1 MSDPAVLARLLGVAA
16 TGDRPA
22 LEALYR
28 AAAPQLFGLALG
40 IVRRRDLAEE
50 ALQETFMAVWRHA
63 GKFDAGRGSAMAWM
77 ARIVRNE
84 CFDLLARHRRE
95 TPLDPELA
103 EAIVD
108 PAAGPLALA
117 EGSADARALQRCLG
131 ELEAKPREGVLLAYY
146 QGLTFEEVAVRMG
159 APLGTV
165 KSWIRRSLARLK
177 QCLER

>member
-1 MSDPAVLARLLGVAA
+1 MTDPAALAGLLKAA
-16 TGDRPA
+16 AAADRQA

-63 GKFDAGRGSAMAWM
+63 GKFEPERGSAMAWM
-77 ARIVRNE
+77 ARILRNE
-84 CFDLLARHRRE
+84 CFDLLGRHRRE
-95 TPLDPELA
+95 TPLDPDVA

-108 PAAGPLALA
+108 PAADPLALA
-117 EGSADARALQRCLG
+117 EGSADARALRRCLG

-146 QGLTFEEVAVRMG
+146 QGLTFEQVAARMG

-165 KSWIRRSLARLK
+165 KSWIRRSLLRLK